1 MIDLQTYVIIL
12 LLIAG
17 VGMYYIFR
25 VLREQRRL
33 FKYKI
38 KDNEIRRIRRVLFAI
53 SIVIIVMGAIPIAI
67 NLYTLLVSSAG
78 RPHVVSAISLV
89 YSLGVHI
96 QSLLLSYLLWQLYKL
111 AASGTDNEK

>member
-1 MIDLQTYVIIL
+1 MIDLRTYVIIL

-25 VLREQRRL
+25 VIREQRRL

-38 KDNEIRRIRRVLFAI
+38 KDKQIRHFRYVLFAI
-53 SIVIIVMGAIPIAI
+53 SMVIVIMGLIPIAI
-67 NLYTLLVSSAG
+67 NLLTLFGGVNG
-78 RPHVVSAISLV
+78 RPHQVSAISLV

-111 AASGTDNEK
+111 AAGATDK